1 MTVLNGKIEQMEIK
15 IFFIKMIIYKGF
27 QLKKVNFFEL
37 KPGKKY
43 LISYYKDTQM
53 YEAVFEKYYTDFFG
67 RTDATFIQ
75 YYMVVPFEDKP
86 SNNSVCTLSKLILGD
101 FAHKKI
107 YTIVSKKRQIQ
118 DAMEYRSLKLI
129 LKKIIGDETFEW

>member
-1 MTVLNGKIEQMEIK
+1 
-15 IFFIKMIIYKGF
+15 MIIYKGF
-27 QLKKVNFFEL
+27 QIKNVNFFEL
-37 KPGKKY
+37 NPGKKY

-53 YEAVFEKYYTDFFG
+53 YEAVFEKYKTDMFG
-67 RTDATFIQ
+67 RTDATFIH

>member
-1 MTVLNGKIEQMEIK
+1 MKHLNGKIEQMEIK
-15 IFFIKMIIYKGF
+15 NIFIKMIIYKGF
-27 QLKKVNFFEL
+27 QLKKVKFFEL
-37 KPGKKY
+37 KQGKKY

-67 RTDATFIQ
+67 RTDATFIH
-75 YYMVVPFEDKP
+75 YYMIVPFEDKP

-118 DAMEYRSLKLI
+118 DAMEHRALN
-129 LKKIIGDETFEW
+129 KIIQKITGDETFEW